1 MIFLADM
8 GISQKTIRWLRDQEY
23 NVTHLRELNLQ
34 KEIDKNIFELA
45 LDENRIVLTFDLD
58 FAEILAASGEKA
70 PSVIIFRLK
79 NAKPENVNKCLAK
92 VLQDSAEALEEGS
105 IISVTDHRHRVR
117 RLPIS

>member
-45 LDENRIVLTFDLD
+45 LDEN
-58 FAEILAASGEKA
+58 
-70 PSVIIFRLK
+70 
-79 NAKPENVNKCLAK
+79 
-92 VLQDSAEALEEGS
+92 
-105 IISVTDHRHRVR
+105 
-117 RLPIS
+117 